1 MFTTLKTATDSHG
14 ILTITLN
21 RPDKFN
27 ALNATVLEELSQ
39 CFETAKA
46 DPKVK
51 ALLLTGEGKA
61 FCAGADIEGLAEL
74 TAETGQPFA
83 RAGQAVIR
91 QLETLGKP
99 SLAAVNGFAFG
110 GGCELAMGAHIRI
123 ASSKAQFGQPE
134 VKLGVIPG
142 YGGTQRLARLVGKGR
157 ALDLCLTGR
166 FIKADEALQ
175 WGLVTAVTE
184 PDELLDKARETLQ
197 TVIAMAP
204 IAIQQVVDVID
215 QGYDM
220 PLEQALALEAESF
233 AKTCATEDKVEGT
246 RAFLEKREASFMG
259 K

>member
-99 SLAAVNGFAFG
+99 SLSTVASAIASGSFSS
-110 GGCELAMGAHIRI
+110 LAI
-123 ASSKAQFGQPE
+123 ASSFQ
-134 VKLGVIPG
+134 L
-142 YGGTQRLARLVGKGR
+142 R
-157 ALDLCLTGR
+157 
-166 FIKADEALQ
+166 
-175 WGLVTAVTE
+175 
-184 PDELLDKARETLQ
+184 
-197 TVIAMAP
+197 
-204 IAIQQVVDVID
+204 
-215 QGYDM
+215 
-220 PLEQALALEAESF
+220 
-233 AKTCATEDKVEGT
+233 
-246 RAFLEKREASFMG
+246 
-259 K
+259 